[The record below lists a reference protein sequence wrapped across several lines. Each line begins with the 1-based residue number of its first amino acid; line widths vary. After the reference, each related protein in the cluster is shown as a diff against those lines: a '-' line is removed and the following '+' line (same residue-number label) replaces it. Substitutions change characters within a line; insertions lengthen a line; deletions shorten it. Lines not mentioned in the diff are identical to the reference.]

1 MVGHRRIS
9 ASRRQ
14 LRLQSIMVSITFD
27 EFHAIRN
34 RQRASANADAAA
46 DAASATE
53 TATKNSPS
61 TSAGAANHTA
71 AEESTNKAVKPRS
84 IATTA
89 RGVVSP
95 SESGSYSAE
104 SHEEEEGKADGR
116 AAPASGSVRLST
128 LKKKRSAVSSTN
140 IAYLVHRSSA
150 S

>member
-1 MVGHRRIS
+1 
-9 ASRRQ
+9 
-14 LRLQSIMVSITFD
+14 MVSITFD